1 VASPLARIQA
11 RAGETV
17 TTLLHT
23 SIEIRDPVARRLLV
37 LLDGT
42 RDRAALT
49 EELLPLTGGSRETL
63 ALALDQNLL
72 ALARLGLLE

>member
-1 VASPLARIQA
+1 
-11 RAGETV
+11 
-17 TTLLHT
+17 
-23 SIEIRDPVARRLLV
+23 VARRLLV